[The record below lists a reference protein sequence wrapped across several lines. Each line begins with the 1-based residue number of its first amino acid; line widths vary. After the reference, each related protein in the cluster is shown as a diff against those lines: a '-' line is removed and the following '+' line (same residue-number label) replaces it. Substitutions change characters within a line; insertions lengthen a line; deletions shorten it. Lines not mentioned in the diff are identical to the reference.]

1 MSRSKIYLR
10 VFFMVL
16 ASCGG
21 SNSGG
26 GNSGGGNSG
35 GGNSGGGSSGYQ
47 GVRAVDLTCL
57 DGQFWGECVLTWEDG
72 GR

>member
-1 MSRSKIYLR
+1 MSRSKIYLC

-26 GNSGGGNSG
+26 GNSGGGNS
-35 GGNSGGGSSGYQ
+35 

>member
-1 MSRSKIYLR
+1 MSRSKIYLC

-21 SNSGG
+21 S
-26 GNSGGGNSG
+26 NSG